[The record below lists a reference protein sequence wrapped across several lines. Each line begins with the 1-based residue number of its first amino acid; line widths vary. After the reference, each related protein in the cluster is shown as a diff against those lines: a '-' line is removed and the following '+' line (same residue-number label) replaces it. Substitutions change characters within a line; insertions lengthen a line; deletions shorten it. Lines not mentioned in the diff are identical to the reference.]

1 MGKHVGRVLGH
12 FRLLFCL
19 NWNWQ
24 GAWWLVHEELAT
36 YLAWA
41 GEEEEEAGLQPGR
54 GAGSI

>member
-1 MGKHVGRVLGH
+1 MGRVLGH
-12 FRLLFCL
+12 FWLLFSL

-24 GAWWLVHEELAT
+24 GAWWLVREELAT
-36 YLAWA
+36 YLVWAWA